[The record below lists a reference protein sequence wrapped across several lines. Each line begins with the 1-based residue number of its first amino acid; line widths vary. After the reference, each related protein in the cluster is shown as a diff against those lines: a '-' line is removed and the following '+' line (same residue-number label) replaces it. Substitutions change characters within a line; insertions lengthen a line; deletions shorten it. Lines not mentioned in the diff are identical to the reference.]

1 MEYPNN
7 GAKRIQPREA
17 PENGISRVR
26 KSRKKL
32 KKSSAPQGVTANNKR
47 QVKEMDE
54 EMPSLNDKH
63 IQKLF
68 EFLRREGWT
77 DEKIAKLIEYITQ

>member
-1 MEYPNN
+1 
-7 GAKRIQPREA
+7 
-17 PENGISRVR
+17 
-26 KSRKKL
+26 
-32 KKSSAPQGVTANNKR
+32 VTANNKR

>member
-1 MEYPNN
+1 M
-7 GAKRIQPREA
+7 
-17 PENGISRVR
+17 
-26 KSRKKL
+26 
-32 KKSSAPQGVTANNKR
+32 TANNKR

-68 EFLRREGWT
+68 EFLRRDGWT
-77 DEKIAKLIEYITQ
+77 DEIIAKLIEYITQ